1 MCSINH
7 DLKAIYIHIPKNGG
21 LYAQS
26 VLEKFYNF
34 KTIFF
39 TRDDHK
45 EFNDFASEKPNDSK
59 GFIQL
64 RKKGIFRYYKGS
76 TQHDGLANITEEQ
89 WNSYYKFT
97 IIRNPYDKIVSAW
110 NYLKNTK
117 IIDDLSFAEF
127 LKEYDKCNDYSFTH
141 AFISQFDH
149 LIDEKGILN
158 INYFCKFENLN
169 EDLVNV
175 LLEIGCEIKHEKL
188 ILNGTIINCSTK
200 KENYS
205 HFYND
210 QIIALVNQYLKDDFD
225 NFKYKMCETIDE
237 LIEDSKLYFID
248 NKTFIKQ
255 NNKLINRL
263 KSENKI
269 FISDETIN
277 SVRQNNKTSENNKV
291 TSITL
296 DSGMSIQLTNII
308 CDTIDEDNDEDND
321 EPNNEPNDKPN
332 EMNKFLENNY
342 VIEQFNKNKNIHG
355 ENIRKLFEGLC
366 NSKPIFKEKA
376 ILFKNKS

>member
-7 DLKAIYIHIPKNGG
+7 DLKAIFIHIPKNGG
-21 LYAQS
+21 LYAQN
-26 VLEKFYNF
+26 VLENFYNF

-64 RKKGIFRYYKGS
+64 RKKGILRYYKGS
-76 TQHDGLANITEEQ
+76 TQHDGLANMTEEQ

-117 IIDDLSFAEF
+117 LIDDLSFAEF

-149 LIDEKGILN
+149 LIDEKGVLN

-175 LLEIGCEIKHEKL
+175 LLELGCEIKHEKL
-188 ILNGTIINCSTK
+188 ILNGTIINSSNK
-200 KENYS
+200 KENYCD
-205 HFYND
+205 FYSD
-210 QIIALVNQYLKDDFD
+210 ETIALVNKYLKDDFD
-225 NFKYKMCETIDE
+225 NFKYKMCQTIEE

-248 NKTFIKQ
+248 DKTFIKQ
-255 NNKLINRL
+255 NSKLINRL

-269 FISDETIN
+269 VISDDTIN
-277 SVRQNNKTSENNKV
+277 RVRQNNASQNNKV

-296 DSGMSIQLTNII
+296 DSGLNIQLTNI
-308 CDTIDEDNDEDND
+308 CDTIDEAKD
-321 EPNNEPNDKPN
+321 EPNET
-332 EMNKFLENNY
+332 NKFLENND

-355 ENIRKLFEGLC
+355 ENIRKLFEGLF
-366 NSKPIFKEKA
+366 NSKPIFKEKPV
-376 ILFKNKS
+376 LFKNKS